1 MRVQDPDAER
11 REAVAGELS
20 ERLTALD
27 RHGLLGEPV
36 ATIAARVTTTG
47 ALADAVA
54 DAEHV
59 QECAPERVDLKR
71 ELFAELDRLA
81 PDDASLASSSSFL
94 PASAFAD
101 EVAGR
106 ARCLVAHPGN
116 PPHLLPAV
124 ELVPA
129 PFTDPAVVDRLA
141 ALLESVGMSPVRLK
155 REVDGFVF
163 NRLQGAVLR
172 EAYCLVRDGVID
184 VEDLDRV
191 VRDGLGRRWAVVGPF
206 ETVDLNT
213 RGGIAAHAERMGW
226 TVAPKAMI
234 DAMGNVQSQQTSC
247 PSSVSQYAA
256 LAALEGSQACVEEML
271 GELPKRREFVR
282 QRIASLPNVT
292 CPEMAGAFYA
302 FINIQAHLGRN
313 YGGKRVDNSTQW
325 CQTLLEQESVA
336 TVMGSSFGAEG
347 YARISFATS
356 MSILEAGF
364 DAIERFLKSAS

>member
-1 MRVQDPDAER
+1 MSARPIAIVGAGSIGVAWALVFARGGRVVRVQDPDAGR
-11 REAVAGELS
+11 RDAVAGELT
-20 ERLTALD
+20 ERLDALD
-27 RHGLLGEPV
+27 RHGLLAEPV
-36 ATIAARVTTTG
+36 ATIAARVTVMPGLG
-47 ALADAVA
+47 AAV
-54 DAEHV
+54 DGVEHV

-71 ELFAELDRLA
+71 ELFAALDADA
-81 PDDASLASSSSFL
+81 PADASLASSSSFL
-94 PASAFAD
+94 PASQFAD
-101 EVAGR
+101 EVPGR

-213 RGGIAAHAERMGW
+213 RGGIAAHAERMGPSYEQMGAERGQHDPW
-226 TVAPKAMI
+226 TP
-234 DAMGNVQSQQTSC
+234 
-247 PSSVSQYAA
+247 
-256 LAALEGSQACVEEML
+256 
-271 GELPKRREFVR
+271 EL
-282 QRIASLPNVT
+282 
-292 CPEMAGAFYA
+292 
-302 FINIQAHLGRN
+302 
-313 YGGKRVDNSTQW
+313 
-325 CQTLLEQESVA
+325 VA
-336 TVMGSSFGAEG
+336 TVEG
-347 YARISFATS
+347 QRRDRLPLDGWDERIAWRDERLLRVAAALQDTT
-356 MSILEAGF
+356 EED
-364 DAIERFLKSAS
+364 DA